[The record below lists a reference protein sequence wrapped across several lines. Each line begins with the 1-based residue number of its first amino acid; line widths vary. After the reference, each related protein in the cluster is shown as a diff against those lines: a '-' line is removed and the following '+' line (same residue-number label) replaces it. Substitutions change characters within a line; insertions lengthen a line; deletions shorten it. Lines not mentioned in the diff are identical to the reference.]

1 MAGTYSPISST
12 TLGSNAATI
21 TISSIP
27 STYTDLMF
35 IFNGSNSIGNDS
47 YLMYINGVVTGGL
60 YSATYVESDG
70 ASSYSGSWNARNDI
84 PVARGGSATAG
95 ADLVIGQFNG
105 YTNTS
110 MYKSMVF
117 RYALGGTLG
126 ARTSITN
133 GLYQSTSAISSL
145 TIKSGSGNIIAGSTV
160 TLYGIKAA

>member
-12 TLGSNAATI
+12 TLGSNATSI
-21 TISSIP
+21 TLSSIP
-27 STYTDLMF
+27 STYTDLVF
-35 IFNGSNSIGNDS
+35 IFNGSNNIGNDA

-70 ASSYSGSWNARNDI
+70 ASAYSSSWNGRNDI
-84 PVARGGSATAG
+84 PVARGASSTAG

-105 YTNTS
+105 YANTS

-133 GLYQSTSAISSL
+133 ALFQSTSAITSL
-145 TIKSGSGNIIAGSTV
+145 TIKSSGGNIIAGSTV